1 MTCAIG
7 DSDGGFC
14 WGFFFIN
21 SSFNIS
27 TCCMWIPGILLFDGL
42 CNFMCFMIFSLG
54 DVRHVNGISFVSN
67 INFLLSDI
75 NINF

>member
-1 MTCAIG
+1 MIG
-7 DSDGGFC
+7 KYDFFC
-14 WGFFFIN
+14 YLP
-21 SSFNIS
+21 NI
-27 TCCMWIPGILLFDGL
+27 CICVYYVIGVFLLFDGL